1 MYATTIFIAMR
12 RDAICSAALRAALW
26 AALALASGLRVL
38 LALARRHLPD
48 DEAAVFHLAADV
60 RQFLGTLLFLSSL
73 LWASHGITSY
83 YRG

>member
-1 MYATTIFIAMR
+1 MYATTIFIAVR
-12 RDAICSAALRAALW
+12 RDAICSAALGAALW
-26 AALALASGLRVL
+26 GALALASRLRVL

-48 DEAAVFHLAADV
+48 DEAAVFDLASNV
-60 RQFLGTLLFLSSL
+60 RQFFGTLLFLSSL